1 MGTVPIIN
9 VKVCGALLI
18 AGLFVASGVSAVE
31 KAEVKKDIKF
41 KFEENVQKVKLVG
54 TFGKDGKIVPI
65 SMVKLFGGFY
75 VNLKLAPDFYL
86 YRYLVGKDKYV
97 ADSYGEFYKE
107 DGVRYSLLRVW
118 PEVPG
123 AFLSLASDFIA
134 KNREEWAIDTYIEGI
149 SRYPGEDNLY
159 FALGGFYEEKKW
171 FGFAAD
177 CYHSYLEKNPDSVEM
192 RYRMANC
199 YEKFYQDT
207 GKSKYRKSAL
217 FHWKRLLGTKY
228 DEEAIKRIW

>member
-1 MGTVPIIN
+1 MNKGF
-9 VKVCGALLI
+9 CGVLLI
-18 AGLFVASGVSAVE
+18 AALFVSAGAAEE
-31 KAEVKKDIKF
+31 KAEVKKTVKF

-54 TFGKDGKIVPI
+54 SFGKDGKIVTV

-75 VNLKLAPDFYL
+75 VNLNLAPDFYL

-97 ADSYGEFYKE
+97 ADAYGEFFRE
-107 DGVRYSLLRVW
+107 DGVKYSLLRVW
-118 PEVPG
+118 PEAPG
-123 AFLSLASDFIA
+123 SFLHLASGFIA

-149 SRYPGEDNLY
+149 RRYPGEANLY

-177 CYHSYLEKNPDSVEM
+177 CYHSYLEKEPGNVEM
-192 RYRMANC
+192 RYRIANC

-207 GKSKYRKSAL
+207 GKNKYRKSAL